1 MDQRYI
7 NYFQYGQTI
16 WRSTNDDSVWTRNN
30 LISPWISSGLNAI
43 KSEASNASKK
53 IIQDI
58 ASKPITNLIT
68 EHGTEAIKNL
78 KRKAINKMQGGG
90 KPIKKSRTSKTRQ
103 KASKRRPGR
112 SQRTKKRRIL
122 DILD

>member
-1 MDQRYI
+1 MMI
-7 NYFQYGQTI
+7 QYGQGI
-16 WRSTNDDSVWTRNN
+16 GSFFQNLYH

-90 KPIKKSRTSKTRQ
+90 
-103 KASKRRPGR
+103 
-112 SQRTKKRRIL
+112 
-122 DILD
+122 